1 MVKSSKSDQLYLQ
14 LRRRIS
20 AMKDGEPFPTVRQ
33 LMTEYQVSQSTV
45 TPAIN
50 QLKEKGLIEAYVG
63 RGSFVSKKDAGKPHM
78 LLLQHNWPAPILP
91 FMAERLRRAAEEDGF
106 RFEHRIY
113 DYHDDITLT
122 LSNYEADIIVVNTC
136 CFIKDALEESIETIL
151 EMSQYKNPDVGNC
164 KGLIVAGCLGQR
176 YEKEFFDEL
185 PEVDAIIG
193 TTAYESIAE
202 VADEI
207 LGGKEQVKQLES
219 IDLAMQ
225 DGNGKLRVLSTAP
238 YFAYLKISEGCDNRC
253 TYCVIPQMRGRH
265 RSREL
270 ESLVEEATLL
280 AQQGVKELVI
290 VAQDTSI
297 YGRDLY
303 GKPMLDELLRRL
315 NAIEGLEWIRLLY
328 AYPETLTEETIEAM
342 ASCEK
347 VCHYIDM
354 PIQHGNDAVLKRMGR
369 KSSQALI
376 REKVARLR
384 EAMPD
389 IAIRTTLIV
398 GFPGETEVEFAD
410 LQSFVQEM
418 KFDRLGVFS
427 YSQEEGTVAAEMENQ
442 IPEETK
448 EERRDI
454 IMDIQKSIAAALCEK
469 EVGKVME
476 VLIEGKLPEEN
487 IFCGRTRRD
496 APEIDGLV
504 FVSSEEE
511 LYSGDFVTVRIR
523 EAGDYDLMGDVVYG
537 YEFGE

>member
-1 MVKSSKSDQLYLQ
+1 MNKRIAFTSLGCDKNRVDSEVMLGILQ
-14 LRRRIS
+14 KNGYT
-20 AMKDGEPFPTVRQ
+20 AVAD
-33 LMTEYQVSQSTV
+33 
-45 TPAIN
+45 
-50 QLKEKGLIEAYVG
+50 EA
-63 RGSFVSKKDAGKPHM
+63 
-78 LLLQHNWPAPILP
+78 
-91 FMAERLRRAAEEDGF
+91 
-106 RFEHRIY
+106 
-113 DYHDDITLT
+113 
-122 LSNYEADIIVVNTC
+122 EADIIVVNTC

-151 EMSQYKNPDVGNC
+151 EMAQYKDPEVGNC

-176 YEKEFFDEL
+176 FEAEFFDEL
-185 PEVDAIIG
+185 PEVDAIVG
-193 TTAYESIAE
+193 TTAYEAIAE

-207 LGGKEQVKQLES
+207 LSGKEQVKHLES

-225 DGNGKLRVLSTAP
+225 DENGKLRVLSTAP
-238 YFAYLKISEGCDNRC
+238 YFAYLKISEGCDNHC
-253 TYCVIPQMRGRH
+253 TYCVIPKMRGKH
-265 RSREL
+265 RSRKM
-270 ESLVEEATLL
+270 ESLIEEATIL

-303 GKPMLDELLRRL
+303 GQPMLHELLKQL
-315 NAIEGLEWIRLLY
+315 NAIEGIEWIRLLY
-328 AYPETLTEETIEAM
+328 AYPETLTDETIEAM

-376 REKVARLR
+376 REKVAKLR
-384 EAMPD
+384 AAMPD

-398 GFPGETEVEFAD
+398 GFPGESEEEFED
-410 LQSFVQEM
+410 LMNFVQEM

-427 YSQEEGTVAAEMENQ
+427 YSQEEGTAAARMEYQ
-442 IPEETK
+442 IDDDLK

-454 IMDIQKSIAAALCEK
+454 IMDIQKNIAASLCEA
-469 EVGKVME
+469 EVGKVMG
-476 VLIEGKLPEEN
+476 VLIEGKLPEER

-496 APEIDGLV
+496 APDIDGLV

-511 LYSGDFVTVRIR
+511 LYSGDFVTVKIR

-537 YEFGE
+537 YELGE

>member
-1 MVKSSKSDQLYLQ
+1 MNKKIAFTSLGCDKNRVDSEVMLGILQ
-14 LRRRIS
+14 KNGYT
-20 AMKDGEPFPTVRQ
+20 AVAD
-33 LMTEYQVSQSTV
+33 
-45 TPAIN
+45 
-50 QLKEKGLIEAYVG
+50 EA
-63 RGSFVSKKDAGKPHM
+63 
-78 LLLQHNWPAPILP
+78 
-91 FMAERLRRAAEEDGF
+91 
-106 RFEHRIY
+106 
-113 DYHDDITLT
+113 
-122 LSNYEADIIVVNTC
+122 EADIIVVNTC

-151 EMSQYKNPDVGNC
+151 EMAQYKDPEVGNC

-176 YEKEFFDEL
+176 FEAEFFDEL
-185 PEVDAIIG
+185 PEVDAIVG

-207 LGGKEQVKQLES
+207 LAGKQQVKHLES

-225 DGNGKLRVLSTAP
+225 DENGKLRVLSTAP
-238 YFAYLKISEGCDNRC
+238 YFAYLKISEGCDNHC
-253 TYCVIPQMRGRH
+253 TYCVIPKMRGKH
-265 RSREL
+265 RSRKM
-270 ESLVEEATLL
+270 ESLIEEATIL

-303 GKPMLDELLRRL
+303 GQPMLHELLKQL
-315 NAIEGLEWIRLLY
+315 NAIEGIEWIRLLY
-328 AYPETLTEETIEAM
+328 AYPETLTDETIEAM
-342 ASCEK
+342 ATCEK

-354 PIQHGNDAVLKRMGR
+354 PIQHGHDAVLKRMGR

-376 REKVARLR
+376 REKVAKLR
-384 EAMPD
+384 AAMPD

-398 GFPGETEVEFAD
+398 GFPGESEEEFED
-410 LQSFVQEM
+410 LMNFVQEM

-427 YSQEEGTVAAEMENQ
+427 YSQEEGTAAARMENQ
-442 IPEETK
+442 IDDDLK

-454 IMDIQKSIAAALCEK
+454 IMDIQKNIAASLCEA

-476 VLIEGKLPEEN
+476 VLIEGKLPEER

-496 APEIDGLV
+496 APDIDGLV

-511 LYSGDFVTVRIR
+511 LYSGDFVTVKIR

-537 YEFGE
+537 YELGE

>member
-1 MVKSSKSDQLYLQ
+1 MNKKIAFTSLGCDKNRVDSEVMLGILQ
-14 LRRRIS
+14 KNGYT
-20 AMKDGEPFPTVRQ
+20 AVAD
-33 LMTEYQVSQSTV
+33 
-45 TPAIN
+45 
-50 QLKEKGLIEAYVG
+50 EA
-63 RGSFVSKKDAGKPHM
+63 
-78 LLLQHNWPAPILP
+78 
-91 FMAERLRRAAEEDGF
+91 
-106 RFEHRIY
+106 
-113 DYHDDITLT
+113 
-122 LSNYEADIIVVNTC
+122 EADIIVVNTC

-151 EMSQYKNPDVGNC
+151 EMAQYKDPEVGNC

-176 YEKEFFDEL
+176 FEAEFFDEL
-185 PEVDAIIG
+185 PEVDAIVG

-207 LGGKEQVKQLES
+207 LAGRQQVKHLES

-225 DGNGKLRVLSTAP
+225 DENGKLRVLSTAP
-238 YFAYLKISEGCDNRC
+238 YFAYLKISEGCDNHC
-253 TYCVIPQMRGRH
+253 TYCVIPKMRGRH
-265 RSREL
+265 RSRKM
-270 ESLVEEATLL
+270 ESLIEEATIL

-303 GKPMLDELLRRL
+303 GQPMLHELLKQL
-315 NAIEGLEWIRLLY
+315 NAIEGIEWIRLLY
-328 AYPETLTEETIEAM
+328 AYPETLTDETIEAM
-342 ASCEK
+342 ATCEK

-376 REKVARLR
+376 REKVAKLR
-384 EAMPD
+384 AAMPD

-398 GFPGETEVEFAD
+398 GFPGESEEEFEN
-410 LQSFVQEM
+410 LMNFVQEM

-427 YSQEEGTVAAEMENQ
+427 YSQEEGTAAARMDDQ
-442 IPEETK
+442 IDDDLK

-454 IMDIQKSIAAALCEK
+454 IMDIQKNIAASLCEQ

-476 VLIEGKLPEEN
+476 VLIEGKLPEER

-496 APEIDGLV
+496 APDIDGLV

-511 LYSGDFVTVRIR
+511 LYSGDFVTVKIR
-523 EAGDYDLMGDVVYG
+523 EAGDYDLMGDVV
-537 YEFGE
+537 